1 MHAEEVARLVD
12 RFGPEIYRYCRRL
25 TGGAQQAEDL
35 YQQTFLK
42 CLELTLT
49 LDEQSNPRALL
60 FSLAGGIFKNEQRKA
75 GRRLAIARP
84 VELDGDNAPEPPAPD
99 DPAQTAQNRA
109 QSAALLAAVNRL
121 PPKLRIP
128 ITLAYGFDWNLE
140 EIARMEKAPVG
151 TIKSRLHKAR
161 QLLKKEMEAQGY
173 GTF

>member
-84 VELDGDNAPEPPAPD
+84 VELDAESDARAVSLWWLPMVANFIVCGVPAVIFALPIMPLWAHLASFALAWLAVGGVALTFISLHMAD
-99 DPAQTAQNRA
+99 LRA
-109 QSAALLAAVNRL
+109 ATTIYL
-121 PPKLRIP
+121 PKR
-128 ITLAYGFDWNLE
+128 T
-140 EIARMEKAPVG
+140 R
-151 TIKSRLHKAR
+151 
-161 QLLKKEMEAQGY
+161 KKEG
-173 GTF
+173 F

>member
-25 TGGAQQAEDL
+25 TGRAQQAEDL

-42 CLELTLT
+42 CLEPTLT
-49 LDEQSNPRALL
+49 LDERSNPRALL

-75 GRRLAIARP
+75 ERRLAIARP
-84 VELDGDNAPEPPAPD
+84 VELDAENAPEPPAPD
-99 DPAQTAQNRA
+99 DPAQTAQ
-109 QSAALLAAVNRL
+109 SAALLAAVDRL

-128 ITLAYGFDWNLE
+128 VTLAYGFDWGLE
-140 EIARMEKAPVG
+140 EIARMEKVPVG